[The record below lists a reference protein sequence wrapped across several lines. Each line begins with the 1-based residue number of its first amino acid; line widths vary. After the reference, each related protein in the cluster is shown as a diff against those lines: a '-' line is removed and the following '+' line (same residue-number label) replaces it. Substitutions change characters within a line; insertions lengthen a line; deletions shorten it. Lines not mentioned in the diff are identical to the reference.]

1 MGRQDSKAEDSDR
14 HHRDLFR
21 RYEWEAMDE
30 FDAVL
35 LDGVDRGLF
44 DEVAIKRQADELQK
58 KLQLTDKNNSF
69 EQAWNLF
76 NGSFNIDQDTVLNAL
91 IESVKTNFEVI
102 TPINLNETIA
112 FLKEFGRE
120 TRPKRRFNS
129 TSITVKRS
137 LNFGTC
143 QLIHFENTSL
153 TQTS

>member
-1 MGRQDSKAEDSDR
+1 MSHLLSEHDSRVLKQAVHTLALAAYAKFQPEEAPPLELVKSYSSLASLMGRQDSKAEDSDR

-69 EQAWNLF
+69 EQACESLQWF
-76 NGSFNIDQDTVLNAL
+76 VQYRSGHCAQRADQV
-91 IESVKTNFEVI
+91 
-102 TPINLNETIA
+102 
-112 FLKEFGRE
+112 G
-120 TRPKRRFNS
+120 
-129 TSITVKRS
+129 
-137 LNFGTC
+137 
-143 QLIHFENTSL
+143 
-153 TQTS
+153 